1 MQVLKASNSIQDAK
15 REILIGLKRTYNNYV
30 MYRKKL
36 SVINKHISNAKKTEK
51 LYIKE
56 EEETGERSI
65 IDILNIQQE
74 YNSAE
79 ISKIDTKYTIMQLY
93 FELISNTSEILN
105 YFHVAKH

>member
-1 MQVLKASNSIQDAK
+1 
-15 REILIGLKRTYNNYV
+15 

-36 SVINKHISNAKKTEK
+36 SVINKHISNAKKTER

-79 ISKIDTKYTIMQLY
+79 IAKIDTKYTAMQLY
-93 FELISNTSEILN
+93 FDLLANSSEILD
-105 YFHVAKH
+105 YFKISR